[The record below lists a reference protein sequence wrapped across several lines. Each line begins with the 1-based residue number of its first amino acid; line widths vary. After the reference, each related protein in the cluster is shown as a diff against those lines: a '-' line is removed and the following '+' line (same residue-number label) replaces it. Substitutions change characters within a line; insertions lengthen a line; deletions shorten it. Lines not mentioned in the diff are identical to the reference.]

1 MKSLHCVDKISSLL
15 PNETIL
21 MHVGASATNILTPT
35 DYETVAIELNKQKM
49 FLAYDI
55 LLNEKPNE
63 ICGVVPSQEEKS
75 KAALKRIREHVFE
88 SFHCTESQF
97 MAAQKQ
103 YNLSSDVGHLN
114 FVDNPRCSTIR
125 MKSTNSTIHL
135 VGTCHCSDRSK
146 QDVREVI
153 RHTQPHNVC
162 VEMCLSR
169 YPSFLATMMG
179 KEKEEEELLPSW
191 EKALSLFK
199 EKIAVLLQ
207 ELNLKWWHCLPAFLV
222 AAPYIPSFLRNILC
236 PCLELVYLDT
246 MEADFRRKG
255 SENQEGGEFLVAALQ
270 PSGRRGKSNTA
281 EIAVPMGLGGEYLI
295 DRDFKVLLNRVGTE
309 ILKTVNEDGLYW
321 SALFLTLGNYDYRV
335 YRFISHWEKNKL
347 EDISTSSVVWK
358 DLILKSNSGA
368 SIDILQQGLKLYRS
382 TLSSNMDVSAD
393 KGPVLAALINATGAE
408 FPLLK
413 IIGKSF
419 IEDRNDHM
427 TEQIRKIC
435 EARPNQTIV
444 AVVGALHVPGMVSN
458 LDKINQGVMPAY
470 VCDTSPEW
478 TEQFSL
484 LLDSNPRLKSFLEA
498 TEKNTN
504 EDEKNIFTEQPLELM
519 EYGLI
524 GAGALAA
531 VTPHVG
537 FGFGLRA
544 IKHRFSPGAAVATGI
559 CAAAAYVGNIAW
571 EVMSFSNVWNG
582 SYRLQQVA
590 LEMDDP
596 VRAQK
601 RREEHE
607 ISSRSLLEEK
617 NAT

>member
-21 MHVGASATNILTPT
+21 MHVEASATNILTAT
-35 DYETVAIELNKQKM
+35 DYETVANELNKQKM

-88 SFHCTESQF
+88 TFNCTESQF

-135 VGTCHCSDRSK
+135 VGTCHYSDRSK

-179 KEKEEEELLPSW
+179 KEKEEEELLSSW

-199 EKIAVLLQ
+199 EKNAVLVQ

-222 AAPYIPSFLRNILC
+222 AAPYIPLLLRNILR

-246 MEADFRRKG
+246 METDFRRKG
-255 SENQEGGEFLVAALQ
+255 SEIDNQEGGEMLVAALQ

-295 DRDFKVLLNRVGTE
+295 DRDFEVLKNRVGTE
-309 ILKTVNEDGLYW
+309 ILKTINEDGLYW
-321 SALFLTLGNYDYRV
+321 SALFLFLTLADYDYRV
-335 YRFISHWEKNKL
+335 YRFNSHWEKKL
-347 EDISTSSVVWK
+347 EDVSTSSVVWK

-382 TLSSNMDVSAD
+382 TLSSNMDVIAD
-393 KGPVLAALINATGAE
+393 KGPVLAALFNAAGAE

-413 IIGKSF
+413 IIGKSC

-444 AVVGALHVPGMVSN
+444 AVVGAAHVPGMVSN
-458 LDKINQGVMPAY
+458 LDKINQGVMPCS
-470 VCDTSPEW
+470 VLMRMGKIFLP
-478 TEQFSL
+478 
-484 LLDSNPRLKSFLEA
+484 SNR
-498 TEKNTN
+498 
-504 EDEKNIFTEQPLELM
+504 
-519 EYGLI
+519 
-524 GAGALAA
+524 
-531 VTPHVG
+531 
-537 FGFGLRA
+537 
-544 IKHRFSPGAAVATGI
+544 
-559 CAAAAYVGNIAW
+559 
-571 EVMSFSNVWNG
+571 WN
-582 SYRLQQVA
+582 
-590 LEMDDP
+590 
-596 VRAQK
+596 
-601 RREEHE
+601 
-607 ISSRSLLEEK
+607 
-617 NAT
+617 